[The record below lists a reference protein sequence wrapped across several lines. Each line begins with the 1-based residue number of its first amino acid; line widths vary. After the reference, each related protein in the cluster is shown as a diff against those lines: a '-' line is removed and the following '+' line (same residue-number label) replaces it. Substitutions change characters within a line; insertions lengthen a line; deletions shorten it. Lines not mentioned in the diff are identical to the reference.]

1 MLHNFPSQSVFKI
14 IGLWTVFTFC
24 SVLTWGQSGYF
35 FPNSGS
41 FDPKIPTPEQFLGYP
56 VGSHFTRHDQI
67 VAYFRE
73 LARLSDR
80 VHFQV
85 IGKTY
90 EERLQ
95 VVATITAPENYARLE
110 AIRQEHLKL
119 VDPAQGIGA
128 VNQPVVVFLGYSV
141 HGNETSSGEAS
152 MLTGYYLAA
161 NQSEETQ
168 RWLKEAVVF
177 IDPALNPDGR
187 DRAANWHN
195 SYKSFPNTTDP
206 IDKEHVE
213 IWPNGRTNHYL
224 SNLNRDWLSATQ
236 VESQNRLAFFHQW
249 YPNVHIDFHEMGAN
263 SSYYF
268 EPTPKR
274 TQSPIVPQ
282 SSYDFNVTLARYY
295 VESLDKIGSLYFTKE
310 QYDNISPIYG
320 GTYPDFFGGAGF
332 TFEQASSRGFAQ
344 ESENGILTFPFTIRN
359 HTQMGIATVRGAVME
374 KPGLFKL
381 QKEFFQSA
389 LAQARSLPT
398 KAYVFGDARDQTL
411 TNQFLELLLRH
422 RLQVYQLGADAT
434 VNNKKFEKGKTYV
447 VPAEQPYFR
456 IVHSIFEETPPLKDS
471 VYYDNTSW
479 SLIHASG
486 LQFAK
491 LSDPSKI
498 VRGEI
503 VTKLP
508 ESKGEVAGGRS
519 SLAYLLPW
527 TEYNASRA
535 LFHLLEQGVLV
546 KSAFKPF
553 TAPSS
558 AGKMEFGYGSLVIP
572 VARQTISA
580 DSLFK
585 VVQAAANLAEV
596 KFYAT
601 PTGYNLEGI
610 DLGSSNVHQIRKPS
624 IAMIVGAG
632 TNFEEVGQVWF
643 LLNQHLHAPISKI
656 DIDVFPRANLNR
668 YNTLVMVSGNYS
680 RLDKSVV
687 ARIKSWVAE
696 GGTLIL
702 FKNAAEWAI
711 RQELIKER
719 VATDSLETKG
729 PTERI
734 DYVKQEETESARRI
748 NGGLFTADIDITNP
762 IAFGLSDR
770 KVVFTKNSQ
779 TILLPS
785 RNKYSTVSRYTP
797 APYISGYV
805 AAVNIKRIANTA
817 AILVSQEGAGKII
830 SFADDPTY
838 RSYWQ
843 GTDRLF
849 LNAIFFGNQIQ
860 VVPQTF
866 SEESDNH

>member
-1 MLHNFPSQSVFKI
+1 MLRTLPFQLHQKI
-14 IGLWTVFTFC
+14 CGLLTVFTFLATI
-24 SVLTWGQSGYF
+24 SWAQNSYF
-35 FPNSGS
+35 FSSAGN
-41 FDPKIPTPEQFLGYP
+41 FDPKIPSPEQFLGYP

-67 VAYFRE
+67 VAYLRE
-73 LARLSDR
+73 LARVSDR

-90 EERLQ
+90 EERPQ

-110 AIRQEHLKL
+110 SIRQEHLKL
-119 VDPAQGIGA
+119 VDPAQGMGA
-128 VNQPVVVFLGYSV
+128 ANQPVIVYLGYSV
-141 HGNETSSGEAS
+141 HGNETSSGEAAL
-152 MLTGYYLAA
+152 LTAYYLTAS
-161 NQSEETQ
+161 QSEETQ
-168 RWLKEAVVF
+168 RWLRESVIFV
-177 IDPALNPDGR
+177 DPSLNPDGR

-206 IDKEHVE
+206 LDKEHVE

-236 VESQNRLAFFHQW
+236 VESQNRLEFFHQW

-263 SSYYF
+263 STYYF

-295 VESLDKIGSLYFTKE
+295 VETLDKIGSLYFTKE

-332 TFEQASSRGFAQ
+332 TFEEASSRGFAQ
-344 ESENGILTFPFTIRN
+344 ESENGVLTFPFTIRN
-359 HTQMGIATVRGAVME
+359 HTQMGIATVRGAVLE
-374 KPGLFKL
+374 KSGLFKL

-389 LAQARSLPT
+389 LTQARAHAAKGYL
-398 KAYVFGDARDQTL
+398 FGDSRDQSL
-411 TNQFLELLLRH
+411 TNKFLQLLLRH
-422 RLQVYQLGADAT
+422 RIQVYQLGTDASL
-434 VNNKKFEKGKTYV
+434 NGKKYEKGKTYL
-447 VPAEQPYFR
+447 VPSEQPYFR
-456 IVHSIFEETPPLKDS
+456 IVHSLFEETPPLKDS

-479 SLIHASG
+479 SLIHAAG
-486 LQFAK
+486 LQYARLTD
-491 LSDPSKI
+491 LSK
-498 VRGEI
+498 VTRGEA

-508 ESKGEVAGGRS
+508 VVVGEVAGGRS

-535 LFHLLEQGVLV
+535 LYHLLDNGVLV

-553 TAPSS
+553 TSPTA
-558 AGKMEFGYGSLVIP
+558 AGKMEFGYGTLVIP

-580 DSLFK
+580 DSLYK
-585 VVQAAANLAEV
+585 VVQAAAKLAEV

-610 DLGSSNVHQIRKPS
+610 DLGSSNVHTIRKPTV
-624 IAMIVGAG
+624 AMIVGAG

-656 DIDVFPRANLNR
+656 DIEVFSRANLNR
-668 YNTLVMVSGNYS
+668 YNTLLLVSGNYS

-687 ARIKSWVAE
+687 ARIKTWVGE

-711 RQELIKER
+711 RQELIQER
-719 VATDSLETKG
+719 VASDSVGSKG
-729 PTERI
+729 PTERV

-748 NGGLFTADIDITNP
+748 NGGLFTADIDISNP
-762 IAFGLSDR
+762 IAFGLTDR

-785 RNKYSTVSRYTP
+785 RNKYATVSRYSPT
-797 APYISGYV
+797 PYISGYV
-805 AAVNIKRIANTA
+805 AAANIKRIANTA
-817 AILVSQEGAGKII
+817 AILVDQEGGGKII

-860 VVPQTF
+860 VAPQAF
-866 SEESDNH
+866 FEEEEH